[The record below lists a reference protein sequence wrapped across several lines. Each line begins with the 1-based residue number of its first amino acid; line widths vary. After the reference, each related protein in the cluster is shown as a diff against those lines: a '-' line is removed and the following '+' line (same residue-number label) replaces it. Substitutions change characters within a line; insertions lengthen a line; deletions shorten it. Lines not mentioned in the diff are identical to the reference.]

1 VSGLIGDLR
10 QARLDQGLTQAD
22 VADAAGL
29 PRTTVKDMEA
39 HVCTPL
45 LSTVERERVTAAL
58 GYALSLRRL
67 PAMSSHDI
75 AADLAALTDERFGAD
90 HD

>member
-1 VSGLIGDLR
+1 MSGLIGDLR

-45 LSTVERERVTAAL
+45 LSTVERVTAAL

-67 PAMSSHDI
+67 PAVSSHDI
-75 AADLAALTDERFGAD
+75 TADLAALTDERFGAD